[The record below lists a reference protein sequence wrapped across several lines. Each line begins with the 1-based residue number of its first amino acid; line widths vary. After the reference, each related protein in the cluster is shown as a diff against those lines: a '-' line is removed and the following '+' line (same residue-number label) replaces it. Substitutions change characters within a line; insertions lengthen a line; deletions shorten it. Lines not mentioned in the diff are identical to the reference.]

1 MGETLHLE
9 KELQKHFQY
18 HSFRPGQREIIS
30 DVLQG
35 KSVLGI
41 LPTGSGKSICYQL
54 PSLLLDGLTVVV
66 SPLISLMIDQV
77 KELKAKN
84 VKRVVALNS
93 FVTYSERQM
102 VMEQLHHYK
111 LLYIS
116 PELLQQPQLLKR
128 LSQLKISLFVIDEA
142 HCISQ
147 WGHDFRPDYLK
158 LGKVIE
164 NLHHP
169 PVLALSA
176 TATPAVQADIIKS
189 LDRPRMV
196 KRVYPMDRNNL
207 TFAIQDVA
215 SDQEKLELLTI
226 YLNKHY
232 GPALIYFSS
241 RIQAEN
247 LARILTEKL
256 PDLQVAFYH
265 GGVEPIDRIQIQQQF
280 MNNQIDVICCTS
292 AFGMGINKQNIR
304 LIIHYHIPSQMEA
317 YIQEVGRAGRDG
329 KPSIC
334 LLLYGRYD
342 AAIPKSI
349 IENELPES
357 GEIRMIMQQLKVL
370 SEQGIELTREVL
382 HDLDELFQISEI
394 KWRFLRF
401 HFEKHGMINGK
412 KVVYQAEHWRNVYEH
427 LVKWIQSRSLYKME
441 ELQEMIRW
449 AESDDCLRKQLY
461 KKFQS
466 GYDPPIFECCSN
478 CGIDLEQWEAQALPP
493 SLQEDIDWREKLR
506 KLLLGAEHEAK

>member
-1 MGETLHLE
+1 MCEPLSLE
-9 KELQKHFQY
+9 KELQHHFQY
-18 HSFRPGQREIIS
+18 NSFRTGQREIIS

-54 PSLLLDGLTVVV
+54 PSLLLDSLTVVV

-84 VKRVVALNS
+84 FKRVVALNS

-102 VMEQLHHYK
+102 IIEQLHRYK

-116 PELLQQPQLLKR
+116 PELLQQQQLLKR
-128 LSQLKISLFVIDEA
+128 LSELKISLFVIDEA

-164 NLHHP
+164 HLNHP

-189 LDRPRMV
+189 LNRPAMV
-196 KRVYPMDRNNL
+196 KRIYPMDRNNL
-207 TFAIQDVA
+207 TFAIQEVS
-215 SDQEKLELLTI
+215 SDQEKLDLLI
-226 YLNKHY
+226 LYLNKHY

-241 RIQAEN
+241 RIQAEK
-247 LARILTEKL
+247 LAHVLSEKL

-292 AFGMGINKQNIR
+292 AFGMGINKQDIR
-304 LIIHYHIPSQMEA
+304 LIIHYHIPAQMEA

-342 AAIPKSI
+342 AAIPMSI

-357 GEIRMIMQQLKVL
+357 SEIRLIMQQLKML
-370 SEQGIELTREVL
+370 SEEGNELTKETL
-382 HDLDELFQISEI
+382 NNLEELLPISEI

-401 HFEKHGMINGK
+401 HFEKHGMIKGK
-412 KVVYQAEHWRNVYEH
+412 KIVYQAVHWRNVYEH
-427 LVKWIQSRSLYKME
+427 LVNWIKSRSMYKVE

-449 AESDDCLRKQLY
+449 AESDDCLREQLY

-466 GYDPPIFECCSN
+466 GYAPPISSCCSN
-478 CGIDLEQWEAQALPP
+478 CGIDLEQWDVQALPP
-493 SLQEDIDWREKLR
+493 SLQDNLDWRVKLR
-506 KLLLGAEHEAK
+506 KLLLGE

>member
-1 MGETLHLE
+1 MHETLRLE
-9 KELQKHFQY
+9 EELKKHFHYQT
-18 HSFRPGQREIIS
+18 FRPGQREIIH

-35 KSVLGI
+35 ESVLGI
-41 LPTGSGKSICYQL
+41 LPTGSGKSVCYQL
-54 PSLLLDGLTVVV
+54 PALLLEGLTIVI

-84 VKRVVALNS
+84 YKRAVALNS
-93 FVTYSERQM
+93 FVTYAERQLI
-102 VMEQLHHYK
+102 MEQLHHYQ

-116 PELLQQPQLLKR
+116 PELLQQDQVIKR

-158 LGKVIE
+158 LGTVIQRL
-164 NLHHP
+164 NNP

-189 LDRPRMV
+189 LNRPEIT
-196 KRVYPMDRNNL
+196 KRIYPMDRDNL
-207 TFAIQDVA
+207 AFVIQDVS
-215 SDQEKLELLTI
+215 SDQEKLELLTF
-226 YLNKHY
+226 YLKKHY

-247 LARILTEKL
+247 LAHILSEKL
-256 PDLQVAFYH
+256 PELNVAFYH
-265 GGVEPIDRIQIQQQF
+265 GGMEPIDRIQIQQQF

-292 AFGMGINKQNIR
+292 AFGMGINKHNIR
-304 LIIHYHIPSQMEA
+304 LIIHYHLPSQMEA

-342 AAIPKSI
+342 TAIPKSI

-357 GEIRMIMQQLKVL
+357 GEIRVIMQQLQIWG
-370 SEQGIELTREVL
+370 EQGIELTKETINTL
-382 HDLDELFQISEI
+382 YELFQMSEI

-401 HFEKHGMINGK
+401 HFEKHGMIRGK
-412 KVVYQAEHWRNVYEH
+412 KVVYQAEQWRNIYDY
-427 LVKWIQSRSLYKME
+427 LVNWIHSRSLYKMQ
-441 ELQEMIRW
+441 ELQEMVSW
-449 AESDDCLRKQLY
+449 AESAGCLREQLY

-466 GYDPPIFECCSN
+466 GYGAPIFECCSN
-478 CGIDLEQWEAQALPP
+478 CGIDLEQWETQALLP
-493 SLQEDIDWREKLR
+493 SQRKETDWRLKLQ
-506 KLLLGAEHEAK
+506 KLLLGVKHEAK